1 MAYFQMTWT
10 QTNGGNPFES
20 GENKLTQTQTTGPFT
35 SPLNLK
41 QNIIP
46 YPPPAIDFEIPQ
58 VSINTA
64 PCIVT
69 FTWTASPIPTPYEVN
84 PLLYTYRV
92 YDNDTGELMITD
104 QTTSLSGTFTIPDI
118 VIPLTTAQTYTT
130 TDIDYIGHY
139 FYSQITAT
147 GGGGTSDP
155 ATSALSWF
163 YPDIML
169 AGTVVDLSITIL
181 SGVITIVA
189 GMTFLSNPFAG
200 GNTQVNL
207 ALQSSTTS
215 GGSYSLTDNFDTL
228 TQYGSNVPGQYTFD
242 YVINYGV
249 QAGKYYKIFSVQT
262 AVDGSR
268 LPSYLSTWNATPF
281 FYNPTMSPPTLITKK
296 DGEPL
301 YFVVRGNENIANKIQ
316 FTLTPNATSPVLYTA
331 TNFTWTL
338 YTSATENGT
347 YTVTGS
353 TDTFADSGEATT
365 TYNDSGTGTF
375 ATPAPYNTWC
385 KLYVIA
391 VSANIVSSSSLISE
405 AFLSPNKVNT
415 PIIASFTLAA
425 NDRFNSSWSIAAQ
438 PAAASWEYQIWES
451 TTENGTFTVLYN
463 FTLDFTLRIVSAFDT
478 YLPGGAT
485 FTAGYW
491 YKLYV
496 IAVGSALTNVYS
508 SDAGIS
514 NALEGY

>member
-1 MAYFQMTWT
+1 MAYFQIIWT
-10 QTNGGNPFES
+10 QTGGGNPFN
-20 GENKLTQTQTTGPFT
+20 GENKLMKTETSGPF
-35 SPLNLK
+35 SSELNLRPTV
-41 QNIIP
+41 IP
-46 YPPPAIDFEIPQ
+46 YPPPAIDFEIPLG
-58 VSINTA
+58 SINTA
-64 PCIVT
+64 PCVVT
-69 FTWTASPIPTPYEVN
+69 FTWTPSIIPTLYEVN

-92 YDNDTGELMITD
+92 YDNDTGELMITE
-104 QTTSLSGTFTIPDI
+104 QTTSLTGTFSIPSM

-130 TDIDYIGHY
+130 TNIDYIGHY
-139 FYSQITAT
+139 FYSQITTT
-147 GGGGTSDP
+147 GGGGTSGP

-163 YPDIML
+163 RPDIIL
-169 AGTVVDLSITIL
+169 AGTVVDLSITIV

-215 GGSYSLTDNFDTL
+215 GGSYSLTDNYDTQ
-228 TQYGSNVPGQYTFD
+228 TSFGSNVPGQYTFD

-249 QAGKYYKIFSVQT
+249 QAGKYYKIFTVQT
-262 AVDGSR
+262 ASDGSK

-281 FYNPTMSPPTLITKK
+281 FYNPTMSPPTAITLA
-296 DGEPL
+296 DGQTL
-301 YFVVRGNENIANKIQ
+301 YFVIRGNDNTADKIL
-316 FTLTPNATSPVLYTA
+316 FKLTPAATSPVLYTA

-338 YTSATENGT
+338 YTSSREDGT
-347 YTVTGS
+347 YTVTSS
-353 TDTFADSGEATT
+353 TDTFADSGEVTT
-365 TYNDSGTGTF
+365 TYNNGGEIAF

-391 VSANIVSSSSLISE
+391 VSANIISSSAFISNP
-405 AFLSPNKVNT
+405 FQSPNKVNT
-415 PIIASFTLAA
+415 PTILSFTLPA
-425 NDRFNSSWSIAAQ
+425 NNRFNSSWSIAAT
-438 PAAASWEYQIWES
+438 PAAVSWQYEIWES
-451 TTENGTFTVLYN
+451 FTETGTYTILYI
-463 FTLDFTLRIVSAFDT
+463 FTLEYSDRSVSAFDT

-496 IAVGSALTNVYS
+496 IGVGSANTNVFS
-508 SDAGIS
+508 SDPGIS